1 MRKLRANEPDLRN
14 AAKASTQEV
23 ARLETALA
31 GSEQTVGELQL
42 SLEAALGEANRL
54 LEDLTRALAEAELN
68 RLRATPSAQV
78 LDQLRAENARL
89 RNKLDVERKESL
101 QLRELNA
108 RRAFAMA
115 ACKSRHV
122 ALKMHLIGKPLGPRT
137 RARQLL
143 ESWRA
148 VESLEVSKP
157 FLAILVVFAALLDAS
172 VHPQLLKLA
181 WSLRSTDITF
191 SQNCFK
197 NVAFCSNGIVSWGC
211 ITA

>member
-1 MRKLRANEPDLRN
+1 MHQLFGVVPPRRELHGEEDGVVDSGVMRQLRANEPDLRN

-89 RNKLDVERKESL
+89 RNKLDVEREESQ

-108 RRAFAMA
+108 RRVEES
-115 ACKSRHV
+115 KRLESIKR
-122 ALKMHLIGKPLGPRT
+122 
-137 RARQLL
+137 LL
-143 ESWRA
+143 EVKARCY
-148 VESLEVSKP
+148 
-157 FLAILVVFAALLDAS
+157 
-172 VHPQLLKLA
+172 
-181 WSLRSTDITF
+181 R
-191 SQNCFK
+191 
-197 NVAFCSNGIVSWGC
+197 
-211 ITA
+211 